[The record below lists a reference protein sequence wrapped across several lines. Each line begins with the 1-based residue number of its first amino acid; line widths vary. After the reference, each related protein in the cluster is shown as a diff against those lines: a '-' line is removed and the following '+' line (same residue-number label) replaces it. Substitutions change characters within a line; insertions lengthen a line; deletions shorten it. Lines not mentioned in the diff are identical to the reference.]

1 MGKARPSPAS
11 RGIGNDGA
19 VYSMSFRALG
29 LARCLSLFH
38 LVKNFAHHAAECGG
52 AVWFLHV
59 VGAGR
64 GGRNVFRILRIT
76 AGKENGQTREQNRE
90 PRRHGRT
97 TKFGH
102 DEANFAG
109 SDGKAKRP
117 GGEIANTARETPL
130 VPREGL
136 R

>member
-52 AVWFLHV
+52 AVWLMQV

-76 AGKENGQTREQNRE
+76 AGKENGQTREQNRSE
-90 PRRHGRT
+90 ERRVGKEGR
-97 TKFGH
+97 
-102 DEANFAG
+102 N
-109 SDGKAKRP
+109 R
-117 GGEIANTARETPL
+117 R
-130 VPREGL
+130 
-136 R
+136 